1 MTVPCLDCRA
11 LTPQGPRCPAC
22 ARRRNQARDA
32 RSPYRNPAWQRL
44 RAHIARQAGACSVC
58 GSTHR
63 LTVHHLHGRK
73 PDITQGPFEV
83 LCASCHSRYEAE
95 KRAGQRSGLTDTIDR
110 LATTTPTRRFFEDRV
125 DGSRGGRS

>member
-95 KRAGQRSGLTDTIDR
+95 KRAGHATGLTDTIDR
-110 LATTTPTRRFFEDRV
+110 LAAAAPSPRFFEDRV
-125 DGSRGGRS
+125 QGSRGSRS